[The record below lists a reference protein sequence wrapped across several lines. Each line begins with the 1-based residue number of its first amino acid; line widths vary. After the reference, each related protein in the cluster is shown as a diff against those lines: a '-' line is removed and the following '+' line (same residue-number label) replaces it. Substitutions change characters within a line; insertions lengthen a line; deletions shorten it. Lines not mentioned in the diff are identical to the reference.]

1 MTPDEW
7 QRVKAVL
14 QGALGLRPE
23 QRGEFLDQNC
33 AGEDELRREV
43 EELLSFENAE
53 DITAGLNV
61 TRWQAERETET
72 AAPLADP
79 ERVGAYLILRR
90 LGEGGM
96 GVVYLAARD
105 DGAYQHEVAVKV
117 LKGGSQAAALARRFR
132 RERQALFQSILR
144 EVYRISRVTR

>member
-1 MTPDEW
+1 MCPPLTS
-7 QRVKAVL
+7 RH
-14 QGALGLRPE
+14 R
-23 QRGEFLDQNC
+23 
-33 AGEDELRREV
+33 
-43 EELLSFENAE
+43 S
-53 DITAGLNV
+53 
-61 TRWQAERETET
+61 ETEPS
-72 AAPLADP
+72 APLGDP
-79 ERVGAYLILRR
+79 ERVGAYPIPRR